1 MGQRETRR
9 RSVLESNMARW
20 GGWDTGGPAAQA
32 ELEVQGNDFL
42 GVVARSKG
50 TVLGSLELD
59 VLSWLTARWYEQQR
73 DPDGLIRCTIYE
85 LGVDLYGRKPSGKE
99 VRLLRGAV
107 ENLAAALITLGG
119 YNAHSG
125 QMKPKFQSMVH
136 LVESAVWAGDLAFAV
151 PTREH
156 GAETGGLRGNS
167 FEIKLAS
174 WLVRQLEQKYV
185 TYLDWRKQR
194 KLDGLAKRL
203 WVYLEAEQYKP
214 SGHGRARSYII
225 LGEKAYTALG
235 VHHARDRDR
244 RAALKRAA
252 ARIVEVDDH
261 YEDIAVEP
269 NPVNRSTW
277 RILATR
283 FADAERREVAS
294 LARRSLEQAAASA

>member
-1 MGQRETRR
+1 MGQRDIRR
-9 RSVLESNMARW
+9 RSVLESNVARW
-20 GGWDTGGPAAQA
+20 GGWDTGGRTA
-32 ELEVQGNDFL
+32 ELEVRGNDFL

-50 TVLGSLELD
+50 TVLGPLELD
-59 VLSWLTARWYEQQR
+59 VLSWLTARWYEQAR
-73 DPDGLIRCTIYE
+73 DPDGMVRCTLYE
-85 LGVDLYGRKPSGKE
+85 LGIDLYGRKPSGKE
-99 VRLLRGAV
+99 VRLLRGAI
-107 ENLAAALITLGG
+107 ENLAGALISLGG
-119 YNAHSG
+119 YNAHTNE
-125 QMKPKFQSMVH
+125 MRAKFQSLVH
-136 LVESAVWAGDLAFAV
+136 LVESAVWAGDLDVAI
-151 PTREH
+151 PTRDQ
-156 GAETGGLRGNS
+156 GAATGALRGNS
-167 FEIKLAS
+167 YEIKLAP

-214 SGHGRARSYII
+214 TGGGRKSAYII

-244 RAALKRAA
+244 RGALKKAA
-252 ARIVEVDDH
+252 ARIIEVDEN

-283 FADAERREVAS
+283 FADAERREVRG
-294 LARRSLEQAAASA
+294 LIRRSIEQAAPAA